1 MAAFGCGRPE
11 LVGSIA
17 QGFKLPTGDDIGA
30 VFGPA
35 GPVARLLGQAYRPRL
50 GQVEM
55 ARLVL
60 QALNGPHH
68 ALVEAGTGS
77 GKSFAYLIPL
87 IWTGRRAFISTANKT
102 LQNQLWEKDLPA
114 LQAIAAQPFKAAL
127 LKGRSNYVCRT
138 KLREAR
144 EQLMLPHQG
153 YSIADVVGRLE
164 ETGSGDVEELRLHG
178 RLRDLLTVGRHDCLG
193 QRCPRLGRCYYE
205 QARIQAEKADIV
217 VLNHALLAFNLVLEG
232 QIVEPRDAVVIDE
245 AQDFVSYVIG
255 ALSLQLAYDR
265 VPGLMNDDVVI
276 ANADDGMRA
285 HALHINQEL
294 FAELAASGVQYDHR
308 WKAQEDLPTA
318 RKLAHELQRIHGELV
333 RRCPIIPGAGALD
346 ESDAR
351 EQAVVEL
358 AGELS
363 QEIAALGHPVPDH
376 MVRYCERAAR
386 RGAKRGAGG
395 RDETGTVLCQ
405 EPLDV
410 SAFLRERLWEATKTV
425 ICTSATLTV
434 GRSFDHFCRQTGAPQ
449 VPLTQRIIP
458 SPFDYGRQ
466 TLLYTPEG
474 LDPRYGAREAQYVD
488 DLAAEVER
496 LVNAAGGRTFV
507 LCTSTRRVRQL
518 FSLLEER
525 LPFTCYRQGMSSR
538 EELLDLFRSDA
549 DGAVLIA
556 TRSFWQGV
564 DVPGPALSLVI
575 IDKLPFAPWTDPVV
589 ERRQQLLQEAGGDP
603 FWDYALP
610 EAILA
615 LKQGVGRLIR
625 AETDRGVIAI
635 LDSRVNTKTYGIR
648 VIASLPP
655 APRSTVFEDV
665 VDFFSIP

>member
-1 MAAFGCGRPE
+1 MPAFGCGRPGP
-11 LVGSIA
+11 VASIA
-17 QGFKLPTGDDIGA
+17 QGSQLPTGDDIGA
-30 VFGPA
+30 VLGPA
-35 GPVARLLGQAYRPRL
+35 GPVAQMLGEAYRPRL

-60 QALNGPHH
+60 QALDEPHH
-68 ALVEAGTGS
+68 TMVEAGTGS

-87 IWTGRRAFISTANKT
+87 IWTGRRAFVSTANKT
-102 LQNQLWEKDLPA
+102 LQNQLWEKDLPF
-114 LQAIAAQPFKAAL
+114 LQAIAPRHFKAAL

-144 EQLMLPHQG
+144 QQLMLPHQG
-153 YSIADVVGRLE
+153 YSVADILSRLE

-178 RLRDLLTVGRHDCLG
+178 QLRDLLTVGRNDCLG

-205 QARIQAEKADIV
+205 QARFKAEKADIV

-232 QIVEPRDAVVIDE
+232 QIVDPREAIVIDE

-265 VPGLMNDDVVI
+265 VPALMSDDVVI
-276 ANADDGMRA
+276 ANADDGLRA
-285 HALHINQEL
+285 RALHINHEL
-294 FAELAASGVQYDHR
+294 FTELVAPGAQQAHR
-308 WKAQEDLPTA
+308 WKAPEDLPTA
-318 RKLAHELQRIHGELV
+318 RKLAHQVQRIHRELV

-346 ESDAR
+346 EADAR
-351 EQAVVEL
+351 EQAVVEWAVQL
-358 AGELS
+358 GH
-363 QEIAALGHPVPDH
+363 EIAALGHPSPDN
-376 MVRYCERAAR
+376 MVRYCQ
-386 RGAKRGAGG
+386 RGAKRGAGS
-395 RDETGTVLCQ
+395 RDETEAILCQ

-410 SAFLRERLWEATKTV
+410 STFLREQLWEATKTV

-434 GRSFDHFCRQTGAPQ
+434 SRSFDHFCRQTGAPQ
-449 VPLTQRIIP
+449 SPLTQRIIA
-458 SPFDYGRQ
+458 SPFDFGSQ
-466 TLLYTPEG
+466 ALLYTPEG
-474 LDPRYGAREAQYVD
+474 LHPRYGAREAEYVD
-488 DLAAEVER
+488 DLAVEVER

-518 FSLLEER
+518 FGLLEER
-525 LPFTCYRQGMSSR
+525 LPFTCYRQGMGSR

-589 ERRQQLLQEAGGDP
+589 ERRQRRVREAGGDP

-635 LDSRVNTKTYGIR
+635 LDSRVSSRSYGAHIL
-648 VIASLPP
+648 ASLPP
-655 APRSTVFEDV
+655 APRSTVFEHV
-665 VDFFSIP
+665 VDFFSRT